1 MPLEITKLKQIA
13 EKTKCEKMFCKF
25 AFVWSFK
32 EKCTQHNWI
41 AEKNEHYNEKK
52 KLDKMQ
58 FKYEDDYT
66 NHRMYANLQISF
78 IVLWFL
84 ANKIIT
90 Y

>member
-1 MPLEITKLKQIA
+1 
-13 EKTKCEKMFCKF
+13 
-25 AFVWSFK
+25 
-32 EKCTQHNWI
+32 
-41 AEKNEHYNEKK
+41 
-52 KLDKMQ
+52 MQ